1 MEAVVILTCDGFSE
15 ILTSNP
21 VSELRRLKILR
32 AVFKSTKELG
42 GEQVYALKM
51 KNGDVRAH
59 KLLKQRRR
67 ILKNCRIL
75 GLMTGWIFFIAS
87 ADSAMKLLGIPGV
100 HLHDMTEMEIQ
111 EYTGGRKR

>member
-1 MEAVVILTCDGFSE
+1 MDTDAILVCGRIGVI
-15 ILTSNP
+15 
-21 VSELRRLKILR
+21 VSDDPLSDLRRLKNLR
-32 AVFKSTKELG
+32 NIFRGQEKIE
-42 GEQVYALKM
+42 GERVYALKM

-75 GLMTGWIFFIAS
+75 GLMTGWIFFIA
-87 ADSAMKLLGIPGV
+87 APDSAMKLLGIPGV